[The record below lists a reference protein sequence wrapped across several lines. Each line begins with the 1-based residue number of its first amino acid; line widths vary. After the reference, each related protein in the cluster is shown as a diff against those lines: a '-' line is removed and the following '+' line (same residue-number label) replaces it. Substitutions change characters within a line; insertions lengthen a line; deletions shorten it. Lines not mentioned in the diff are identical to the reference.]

1 MKKRLFAGA
10 LALLMIIG
18 LLPVSSMLKKPIE
31 AKAYGTVYTFNPATI
46 SVDSNKCPQTVE
58 TVFAFDSAKCTTKQ
72 LTATLKDGDTNIS
85 DPTVLRFGGAA
96 KYINNIP
103 TNRYIKIKVS
113 NNANLTLKWASGQ
126 TSRGVK
132 VVKKNNNDAGE
143 DIYTATATTDS
154 DKNKIVTKEIKLD
167 ANVEYYVAPSAGD
180 IYIYSMVVT
189 ETSTEES
196 AEGYTVTVVDSANSE
211 TPKTSTIAEGNN
223 ITYTAQGTNF
233 AYWLNSNGVKVSTS
247 EKLDMPV
254 YYSDTYTA
262 VYAKDGAK
270 VDYLTPYGGILETHY
285 ADEDFTAPDVPA
297 RYGYTVDGWDKN
309 IDTVKKSLKE
319 GTSVTVNPQYKD
331 NAGLRYTI
339 TIDATDFDGTKNTQE
354 YTVNTVVKA
363 SVTDTENFACWKVG
377 DDVVSYNPTYYFF
390 ANRPVTVT
398 AVKNDGSEVSKGAI
412 ITEVENSA
420 DNNTVIFEYTV
431 PDEYEM
437 TFAGVIASTNAES
450 LASVKDDNITI
461 PAGVYKLGA
470 DSTKCSNYNT
480 YRYTLRKAGNDTWYV
495 KPVLTYTDS
504 TGSHTIYGNTV
515 TMK

>member
-18 LLPVSSMLKKPIE
+18 LLPVSSMLKKPVE
-31 AKAYGTVYTFNPATI
+31 AQAAEPKEYTYTAPGGPVAAGTNVADFFTVT
-46 SVDSNKCPQTVE
+46 NK
-58 TVFAFDSAKCTTKQ
+58 
-72 LTATLKDGDTNIS
+72 LKDGTQDGVN
-85 DPTVLRFGGAA
+85 
-96 KYINNIP
+96 Y
-103 TNRYIKIKVS
+103 
-113 NNANLTLKWASGQ
+113 LKFD
-126 TSRGVK
+126 
-132 VVKKNNNDAGE
+132 NNDREIKFTIDKGKSASVKIEWNTSKSNSQVGLYNSE
-143 DIYTATATTDS
+143 GNSITATREYDGKTDS
-154 DKNKIVTKEIKLD
+154 FKHFEIDNLSSGT
-167 ANVEYYVAPSAGD
+167 YYVRRNA
-180 IYIYSMVVT
+180 VT
-189 ETSTEES
+189 FLFRSITVTITDSSTEEPE
-196 AEGYTVTVVDSANSE
+196 AQPYTVTINDE
-211 TPKTSTIAEGNN
+211 YDDEKTSSNKYAEG
-223 ITYTAQGTNF
+223 AKVELLAKGVKQGKTF
-233 AYWLNSNGVKVSTS
+233 LYWKNSNGVIVATGDK
-247 EKLDMPV
+247 EIPV

-390 ANRPVTVT
+390 ANRNVTVT
-398 AVKNDGSEVSKGAI
+398 AVKKDGSEVSKGAI
-412 ITEVENSA
+412 ITEVEYSA

-431 PDEYEM
+431 PDEYVM
-437 TFAGVIASTNAES
+437 TFAGVIASTNAEN

>member
-18 LLPVSSMLKKPIE
+18 LLPVSSMLKKPVE
-31 AKAYGTVYTFNPATI
+31 AQAAQSTTYTLSADVDGALSTDNNPVKNFFTVSKINTTSRSVGNYTTAYLINGSDKTITFTIPNGAAAKVTAKWTTSNIGVGLKISDTLSETATEKNSLLEYLFSFEVTVTDPGYTI
-46 SVDSNKCPQTVE
+46 TVNDE
-58 TVFAFDSAKCTTKQ
+58 HADSATV
-72 LTATLKDGDTNIS
+72 TALYAEGSTLKLS
-85 DPTVLRFGGAA
+85 A
-96 KYINNIP
+96 K
-103 TNRYIKIKVS
+103 
-113 NNANLTLKWASGQ
+113 G
-126 TSRGVK
+126 
-132 VVKKNNNDAGE
+132 
-143 DIYTATATTDS
+143 TD
-154 DKNKIVTKEIKLD
+154 LL
-167 ANVEYYVAPSAGD
+167 
-180 IYIYSMVVT
+180 
-189 ETSTEES
+189 
-196 AEGYTVTVVDSANSE
+196 
-211 TPKTSTIAEGNN
+211 
-223 ITYTAQGTNF
+223 
-233 AYWLNSNGVKVSTS
+233 YWKNSNGVIVATGDK
-247 EKLDMPV
+247 EIPV

-262 VYAKDGAK
+262 VYAKTGAK
-270 VDYLTPYGGILETHY
+270 VEYLTPYGGVLATYY
-285 ADEDFTAPDVPA
+285 ADDVNGADFKAPEGPT
-297 RYGYTVDGWDKN
+297 RYGYTFDGWDTD
-309 IDTVKKSLKE
+309 IETVKTSLVAEKD
-319 GTSVTVNPQYKD
+319 VTVSPKYKD
-331 NAGLRYTI
+331 NAGLQYTI
-339 TIDATDFDGTKNTQE
+339 TIDATDVDGTKDTQT

-363 SVTDTENFACWKVG
+363 SVTDKDSFACWKVG

>member
-18 LLPVSSMLKKPIE
+18 LLPVSSMLKKPVE
-31 AKAYGTVYTFNPATI
+31 AQAEQATRLVTYNMSMANATYTKGSTGTIGSDGYFTADALMKAFACNDNSKSTGKVGNAYKYDGSQSIKFNVTGASAEVTVEWMTTSSNRECGVQISGDIPEGEAIQYTTKTSKSLQKSTFKVNSGEHAISRVGGTVYLY
-46 SVDSNKCPQTVE
+46 SLKVVE
-58 TVFAFDSAKCTTKQ
+58 TV
-72 LTATLKDGDTNIS
+72 N
-85 DPTVLRFGGAA
+85 
-96 KYINNIP
+96 
-103 TNRYIKIKVS
+103 
-113 NNANLTLKWASGQ
+113 
-126 TSRGVK
+126 
-132 VVKKNNNDAGE
+132 GE
-143 DIYTATATTDS
+143 RT
-154 DKNKIVTKEIKLD
+154 
-167 ANVEYYVAPSAGD
+167 
-180 IYIYSMVVT
+180 
-189 ETSTEES
+189 
-196 AEGYTVTVVDSANSE
+196 GYTITVKDEHATGTTTVTA
-211 TPKTSTIAEGNN
+211 IYGEG
-223 ITYTAQGTNF
+223 TALSLSAQGDNLL
-233 AYWLNSNGVKVSTS
+233 YWKNSNGVIVATGDK
-247 EKLDMPV
+247 EIPV

-363 SVTDTENFACWKVG
+363 SVTDKDSFACWKVG

>member
-18 LLPVSSMLKKPIE
+18 LLPVSSLLKKPME
-31 AKAYGTVYTFNPATI
+31 AKAGGNEYNFSPASITVDNTKATNN
-46 SVDSNKCPQTVE
+46 VD
-58 TVFAFDSAKCTTKQ
+58 TVFTFDSKECKTEKIN
-72 LTATLKDGDTNIS
+72 ATLMDGKTGIK
-85 DPTVLRFGGAA
+85 DPTVFRFGGKAT
-96 KYINNIP
+96 YSNNIP
-103 TNRYIKIKVS
+103 TNRYIEITVS
-113 NNANLTLKWASGQ
+113 KNATLSLKWASG
-126 TSRGVK
+126 SAGRGVK
-132 VVKKNNNDAGE
+132 VIKKESNNVGE
-143 DIYTATATTDS
+143 DSYTYSVT
-154 DKNKIVTKEIKLD
+154 KNERNVIFTKEIQLE
-167 ANVEYYVAPSAGD
+167 ANVVYYVAPSAGD
-180 IYIYSMVVT
+180 MYIYSMVVT
-189 ETSTEES
+189 EESTD
-196 AEGYTVTVVDSANSE
+196 GYKVTVIDPANSE

-390 ANRPVTVT
+390 ANRNVTVT
-398 AVKNDGSEVSKGAI
+398 AVKKDGSEVSKGAI
-412 ITEVENSA
+412 ITEVEYSA

-431 PDEYEM
+431 PNEYVM

-450 LASVKDDNITI
+450 LASVNDDNITI

-495 KPVLTYTDS
+495 KPVLTYKDS